1 MHLDDNDNDDDDG
14 DDDNNDGDDDNDND
28 NNDDDD
34 DDDGDL
40 DAFSGDFRFS
50 RSESPRFFSSG
61 SPSTVLLTIQRLFF
75 LLFSID
81 VVSKLYVF
89 ICISLF

>member
-1 MHLDDNDNDDDDG
+1 MHLDDNGGNNDNDNDDDDG
-14 DDDNNDGDDDNDND
+14 DDDNDNDNGD
-28 NNDDDD
+28 NDDDD

-61 SPSTVLLTIQRLFF
+61 SPSRALFTIQRFCF
-75 LLFSID
+75 TI
-81 VVSKLYVF
+81 
-89 ICISLF
+89 